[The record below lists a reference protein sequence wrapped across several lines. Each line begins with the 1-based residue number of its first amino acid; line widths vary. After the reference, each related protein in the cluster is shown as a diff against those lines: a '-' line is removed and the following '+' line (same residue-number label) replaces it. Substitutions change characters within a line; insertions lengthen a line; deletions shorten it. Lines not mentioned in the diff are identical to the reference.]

1 MSKEY
6 LLYDKTV
13 KMTFTHGGH
22 RYRVSFLQGED
33 WSKPR
38 PTTGV
43 TTILNTLNKPAL
55 IGWAARLASEK
66 YTELLKKE
74 DDYSVALFN
83 DIQLQAKNAHNEVRD
98 KAGDIGTLIHESIEA
113 YHSEE
118 AVGPVIED
126 SKSKETVQKAVN
138 AYTDYFETS
147 GLKPLM
153 VEQPVYSRQF
163 DYAGT
168 LDTVFETPSGK
179 KVLNDI
185 KTTKK
190 SKWAPDG
197 VYVENF
203 AQLGGYA
210 QALNEMFGWL
220 PDQLRITNVGKD
232 GEVRV
237 VTNEDFGMTVEDAL
251 HYFNAVYTAWY
262 TNKDWEYK
270 FKRS

>member
-6 LLYDKTV
+6 LLYDGSV
-13 KMTFTHGGH
+13 KLTFTHGGH
-22 RYRVSFLQGED
+22 RYRVEFVEGD
-33 WSKPR
+33 GWSRPR
-38 PTTGV
+38 ATTGV
-43 TTILNTLNKPAL
+43 TTILNVLSKPAL
-55 IGWAARLASEK
+55 IGWSARLSAEK
-66 YTELLKKE
+66 YAKELKE
-74 DDYSVALFN
+74 HKGEPITVALAN
-83 DIQLQAKNAHNEVRD
+83 ELVGVAKNAPNENRD
-98 KAGDIGTLIHESIEA
+98 KAGDTGSEIHELIEGYLQGETEGLLVDA
-113 YHSEE
+113 SEE
-118 AVGPVIED
+118 AEVAVRGFIDYYE
-126 SKSKETVQKAVN
+126 KS
-138 AYTDYFETS
+138 D
-147 GLKPLM
+147 LKPLM
-153 VEQPVYSRQF
+153 IEQPVYSRQH

-179 KVLNDI
+179 KVLNDF

-210 QALNEMFGWL
+210 QALHEMFGWT

-237 VTNEDFGMTVEDAL
+237 VNNEDFGMTVDDAI
-251 HYFNAVYTAWY
+251 HYWNALYTAWY
-262 TNKDWEYK
+262 TNKDWEWK